1 MKTLVGFCKSLKERP
16 SNQRDGQYLVNVLW
30 SYDRDAGNYMHA
42 SEGDC
47 FYDDAKILTFWRMLG
62 DYYGDKEG

>member
-1 MKTLVGFCKSLKERP
+1 
-16 SNQRDGQYLVNVLW
+16 VNALW
-30 SYDRDAGNYMHA
+30 SYDRDAGDYMHA